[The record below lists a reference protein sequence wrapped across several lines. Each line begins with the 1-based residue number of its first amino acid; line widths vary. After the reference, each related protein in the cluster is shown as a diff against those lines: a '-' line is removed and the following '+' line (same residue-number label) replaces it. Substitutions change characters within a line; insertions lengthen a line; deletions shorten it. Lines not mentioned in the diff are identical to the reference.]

1 MNCPVCC
8 SFTCVCDDGSV
19 FLDRNFEYETT
30 HDTQIETLT
39 KQRDMLLEAL
49 KECSEDLMSWGEYAG
64 EYFQNKHDLKGT
76 FAKYQAIIKQVE
88 SER

>member
-1 MNCPVCC
+1 MATECQCTMTEQLVG
-8 SFTCVCDDGSV
+8 DGCYKCNPQ
-19 FLDRNFEYETT
+19 LYTDHLKGE
-30 HDTQIETLT
+30 IETLT
-39 KQRDMLLEAL
+39 NQRDMLLEAL